1 MELKLEPESFEKLQ
15 EIFVEELINNIRVKV
30 QEAGLTG
37 LEMENLTANIA
48 FTVASTIDDMTG
60 IESDGVPV
68 HPYLTF
74 RNEDDD
80 LIHDG
85 ENSYT
90 YEFVTPVLKRVFG

>member
-1 MELKLEPESFEKLQ
+1 MELKLDPESFEKQQ
-15 EIFVEELINNIRVKV
+15 EILIAEIIDNIRVKV

-48 FTVASTIDDMTG
+48 FSVASTIDDMAG
-60 IESDGVPV
+60 IESDGVHV

-74 RNEDDD
+74 RSDDD
-80 LIHDG
+80 ELVHDG

>member
-1 MELKLEPESFEKLQ
+1 MELKMDPDAFEKQQ
-15 EIFVEELINNIRVKV
+15 EILVEELINNIRVKV

-48 FTVASTIDDMTG
+48 FSVTSTIDDMTG
-60 IESDGVPV
+60 IESDGDHI